1 MDPPSLRELELET
14 LLRERDSQVAE
25 LTDEVNQLRKYL
37 TVQPAPSRSDPF
49 SLPPALLSILQSYIP
64 SQTPRDA
71 QGTTSS
77 TMTAALAQRT
87 RILQEENDELYSL
100 LRTSETG
107 QLKEE
112 VRSLKK
118 TINRLDQALKD
129 SHGAVSSLSEE
140 LDKSYTAF
148 LNHQQQRKSMI
159 DSDRHEFRSP
169 PPRALSLSIRAES
182 PSLSHN
188 GDVKPPPT
196 GPRAH
201 KKPRLSEPRASPAR
215 SSLNLPLSNSNSTP
229 LGVSA
234 AARSSRRDRSPRSGD
249 DRRSPM
255 KEARMEGDE
264 DVKKGRD
271 RSRDRPREKDKER
284 DRQRERERPRDHRDR
299 DRDREPDRHREQG
312 GREKEKD
319 RAPHD
324 RSRRNGRGPGG
335 GGSGSVRKA
344 GRGNAGQDDRTL
356 RERMGL

>member
-25 LTDEVNQLRKYL
+25 LTDEINQLRKYL

-77 TMTAALAQRT
+77 TMSAALVQRT

-118 TINRLDQALKD
+118 TVNRLDQALKD
-129 SHGAVSSLSEE
+129 SHGAISSLSEE

-148 LNHQQQRKSMI
+148 LNHQQQHKSNI
-159 DSDRHEFRSP
+159 DCDRRESRSP
-169 PPRALSLSIRAES
+169 PPRAQSISIRAES
-182 PSLSHN
+182 PSISHN

-196 GPRAH
+196 GPRAY

-215 SSLNLPLSNSNSTP
+215 SSVNLPLSNSNSTP
-229 LGVSA
+229 LGVPVA
-234 AARSSRRDRSPRSGD
+234 TRSSRRDRSPRSGD

-271 RSRDRPREKDKER
+271 RSRDRPREKDRER
-284 DRQRERERPRDHRDR
+284 DRQRERERPRDH
-299 DRDREPDRHREQG
+299 RDREPDRHREQG

-319 RAPHD
+319 RALHD
-324 RSRRNGRGPGG
+324 RSRRNGRGPSG
-335 GGSGSVRKA
+335 GGSGSGRKS

-356 RERMGL
+356 RERLGL